1 VASVD
6 GQAMSAVAAI
16 IIAIGI
22 YNAGLAI
29 GRGIVNAERLR
40 QGKPCR

>member
-1 VASVD
+1 
-6 GQAMSAVAAI
+6 MSALAALI
-16 IIAIGI
+16 LAIGI

-40 QGKPCR
+40 QGQSLGKE